1 MHGIT
6 CHAEAALS
14 SAAVELSTVR
24 VPSAC
29 CHLVGSRRAMHGITC
44 CSCSCLMH
52 RVSRDAAAARAAID
66 SGCRGTI
73 HMPRDAAA
81 MRAAIAECMQL
92 LSWAQHHVPSVRCH
106 LVGSSQW
113 MPGITCHAA
122 AASKSAAVGLS
133 AASRAERMLSLCGQQ
148 PIDAWHH
155 VPCCSCMQECGCSWA
170 KRGIACRAYA
180 ATVWAVANRCMA
192 SRAMLQLHSRVQLSS

>member
-1 MHGIT
+1 MPSARCQLVGRRRVMHGIT

-14 SAAVELSTVR
+14 SAAVELSAVR

-44 CSCSCLMH
+44 CSCSCIMH

-92 LSWAQHHVPSVRCH
+92 LSWARH
-106 LVGSSQW
+106 
-113 MPGITCHAA
+113 PGRAYAA
-122 AASKSAAVGLS
+122 P
-133 AASRAERMLSLCGQQ
+133 CGQQ
-148 PIDAWHH
+148 PIDAWYY
-155 VPCCSCMQECGCSWA
+155 VPCCRCIQECSCRA
-170 KRGIACRAYA
+170 KRGITRRAYA
-180 ATVWAVANRCMA
+180 VTLWAAANRCMA
-192 SRAMLQLHSRVQLSS
+192 SRAMLQLHARMQLQLS